1 MKVPGFPIPVA
12 GELYSSVVARYLHRT
27 AGYTKRNLGLI
38 GLDRA
43 SAAAIVPIAVVELA
57 GRMADGHPWCNNPR
71 RIVES
76 HTIVPLFLHSSGPE
90 FYESKMEEI
99 SHGLNGNPSATL
111 GPNEKKQLAKM
122 AGTILNSVLAASLK
136 TSRTW
141 DFLSCIDNISQRS

>member
-57 GRMADGHPWCNNPR
+57 GRMADGHP
-71 RIVES
+71 
-76 HTIVPLFLHSSGPE
+76 
-90 FYESKMEEI
+90 
-99 SHGLNGNPSATL
+99 
-111 GPNEKKQLAKM
+111 
-122 AGTILNSVLAASLK
+122 
-136 TSRTW
+136 
-141 DFLSCIDNISQRS
+141 